1 MSKHPE
7 FQSEQE
13 HINKA
18 HECLERSRSEVE
30 SMRDAVDGGRGGTY
44 QSRFERDVMWDRAD
58 SRLAQMDIGDL
69 SLVFGR
75 IDTVDDDSE
84 ALGEEEAYY
93 IGRVAVADEN
103 RDPVVVDWRTPM
115 AERFYRAT
123 GVDPMGLKRRRYFST
138 RGPTLLGIDD
148 EIFDGAA
155 EELDSGQVQGQ
166 GALFAALE
174 ESRSGKLSDIVG
186 TIQAEQDRII
196 RSELPGILVV
206 QGGPGTGKTVVALHR
221 AAYLLYA
228 HRFPLEGQG
237 VLVIGP
243 NRVFLSYIEQVLPS
257 LGEAG
262 VRIAQLAD
270 LVPHI
275 RALGFD
281 DEATSRVKGD
291 LRMIKVIRKAV
302 ADRQRPLREE
312 LRIPYGVQNLR
323 LSVEES
329 AEIVRQARRRF
340 RTHNA
345 ARKFVEA
352 ELYAKLAESARNE
365 DSAEVI
371 KERLRRELV
380 VREALEW
387 MWPVLLPSEL
397 LNDFMGLPGLLRSA
411 CDRYLDRDE
420 WRLLARTR
428 NPEISDL
435 IFSHNDVPLLD
446 EALELLGPRPA
457 HKEEDAVRTFGH
469 IVVDEAQDLS
479 PMQLRVLDRRSL
491 NGSMTLVGDIAQSTS
506 AWPHDDW
513 DSIVEQLPRRREPR
527 LEELTIGYRLPG
539 PIMDLA
545 SRVLAVAAPQLD
557 PPTSIRKVG
566 EEPKIVAVDATY
578 AAEQVGALAAAVVE
592 LVRSELDVVGS
603 GNLAVA
609 VPSSLVAVI
618 DGALGAAGIDHGTAT
633 EQGLDRQVTVVTP
646 SLLKGLELDSVIVVE
661 PQRIL
666 DEQVRGPQ
674 SLYVS
679 VTRST
684 KRLTIVHTGE
694 LPEILR

>member
-1 MSKHPE
+1 MTAHPE
-7 FQSEQE
+7 FQSEQAYIE
-13 HINKA
+13 RA
-18 HECLERSRSEVE
+18 HDCLETSRREVE
-30 SMRDAVDGGRGGTY
+30 SMRDAVDGGRGGTH

-75 IDTVDDDSE
+75 IDTSDEQSDPTEGDYE
-84 ALGEEEAYY
+84 TFY
-93 IGRVAVADEN
+93 IGRVAVSDDN

-123 GVDPMGLKRRRYFST
+123 GVDPMGLRRRRHFAT
-138 RGPTLLGIDD
+138 RGPVLLGIDD
-148 EIFDGAA
+148 ELFGDAA
-155 EELDSGQVQGQ
+155 SELDSGKVQGQ

-186 TIQAEQDRII
+186 TIQAEQDKII

-237 VLVIGP
+237 VLVVGP

-262 VRIAQLAD
+262 VKIAQLAD

-281 DEATSRVKGD
+281 EEHTARVKGD
-291 LRMIKVIRKAV
+291 LAMMKVIRKALR
-302 ADRQRPLREE
+302 DRQRPLREE
-312 LRIPYGVQNLR
+312 LRLPYGVQHLR
-323 LSVEES
+323 LSVEAS
-329 AEIVRQARRRF
+329 AEIIQQARRRF

-352 ELYAKLAESARNE
+352 EFFNKLAESARND
-365 DSAEVI
+365 DSVEVI
-371 KERLRRELV
+371 RERVKREQP
-380 VREALEW
+380 VRAALER
-387 MWPVLLPSEL
+387 MWPILMPAEL
-397 LNDFMGLPGLLRSA
+397 LNDFMGMPALLRSA
-411 CDRYLDRDE
+411 AEPYFPSGE
-420 WRLLARTR
+420 WKLLARERDRDVAESVFT
-428 NPEISDL
+428 
-435 IFSHNDVPLLD
+435 HHDVPLLD
-446 EALELLGPRPA
+446 EALELLGPRPG
-457 HKEEDAVRTFGH
+457 HVVEDGVRTYGH

-491 NGSMTLVGDIAQSTS
+491 NGSMTLVGDIAQSTG

-513 DSIVEQLPRRREPR
+513 KSVVDHLPQRREPR
-527 LEELTIGYRLPG
+527 SEHLSIGYRLPG

-566 EEPKIVAVDATY
+566 EEPKVVAVDAGDN
-578 AAEQVGALAAAVVE
+578 ASEALLEEVVALVNAELGII
-592 LVRSELDVVGS
+592 GS

-609 VPSSLVAVI
+609 VPPSLVEAV
-618 DGALGAAGIDHGTAT
+618 DRALGDARIVHGKAT

-646 SLLKGLELDSVIVVE
+646 SLVKGLEVDSVIVVE
-661 PQRIL
+661 PQLIL
-666 DEQVRGPQ
+666 EEEARGPQ
-674 SLYVS
+674 ALYVA

-684 KRLTIVHTGE
+684 QRLTIVHSGE
-694 LPEILR
+694 LPDLLR